1 MATKDINFDI
11 KVNGKQL
18 DLAKI
23 SFKDFDK
30 VIKQAKTDLQ
40 ALPLNDP
47 RYKVLSNEIKTAD
60 KAWKDA
66 RKSVQGFNDDIEDG
80 EGKVKSYRTQI
91 RELEKANVALAE
103 SGQKA
108 SQAYKD
114 NEAQIIS
121 LREKQE
127 EMQRSTQKL
136 DDALSNIP
144 GPIGKI
150 GQSMQSLESITGSA
164 KSAIGSLTEM
174 FPALQNAIV
183 ASGIGAL
190 VLILGVVVAAVMRA
204 AKSFKP
210 LQDAFASI
218 GDAVSALFDALKPL
232 TDFILGV
239 FVKAIEVVAVVL
251 GSLAQAFGTTSKGMA
266 QMSLDLERQIKKQE
280 SLLSGYGSFL
290 SKNYT
295 ELINLQ
301 LDYNKKKKE
310 LLDDDSKTTEQKQK
324 ELFNLQLTQRA
335 ALRDLKNAQGKEFR
349 DIDNELE
356 NQKQVATIAGYKN
369 EREAAR
375 ANAHETDQD
384 RIRQAASEMKFY
396 NGRIVTK
403 MVLIKELKKINAV
416 GNKDT
421 IEALEASIDEE
432 KKRRDYANKKA
443 ISQNLLTKAELSKQE
458 KEWNREDIK
467 LINQFQLDKM
477 TAIAEGLKDE
487 EAKNLQNATIAIARL
502 KEQHRVELDE
512 IKRQQGENSEVY
524 RKAKEKQAAELA
536 LAYENER
543 KQELQYAAWII
554 QQEIDKND
562 RLATEA
568 GKASEEYFQARK
580 DKINSEFEKEMK
592 LADGNANAIANART
606 KQYKASL
613 DLEVERL
620 QSKESLIQ
628 KGLDGEY
635 ENTQA
640 FFNKQ
645 RDLENANYAT
655 QQKEYQLN
663 FEMLENLK
671 KDHDKKMAMINAS
684 QLQYASDYFTRRAD
698 TEKKHYGEMF
708 KDLRLA
714 EDMAYEARK
723 KAAGDNA
730 QELELIE
737 LEHAAKLKEIT
748 NQEIQAYA
756 SVATAMADSFANVA
770 NALAAVYQLESE
782 NSKKTME
789 ERKAA
794 FEQSKKYQ
802 KAAALL
808 SAASG
813 IINILTQPSTL
824 PSPFDWIVKIANA
837 AALGIMTAVQIKKI
851 DSTEFNG
858 GGGSGSGS
866 GSSGN
871 TLGRNYGDGGYIEG
885 PRHAQGGVPITA
897 EGGEAI
903 MTRGA
908 VTAFAPMLSMMNQMG
923 GGKSFVNG
931 IGKPYYDNPKS
942 QNVAEES
949 KPIIMKSYV
958 VSNDMKTEMEKQSRL
973 KDLSTL

>member
-1 MATKDINFDI
+1 MA
-11 KVNGKQL
+11 
-18 DLAKI
+18 
-23 SFKDFDK
+23 
-30 VIKQAKTDLQ
+30 
-40 ALPLNDP
+40 
-47 RYKVLSNEIKTAD
+47 
-60 KAWKDA
+60 
-66 RKSVQGFNDDIEDG
+66 
-80 EGKVKSYRTQI
+80 
-91 RELEKANVALAE
+91 
-103 SGQKA
+103 
-108 SQAYKD
+108 
-114 NEAQIIS
+114 
-121 LREKQE
+121 
-127 EMQRSTQKL
+127 
-136 DDALSNIP
+136 
-144 GPIGKI
+144 
-150 GQSMQSLESITGSA
+150 
-164 KSAIGSLTEM
+164 
-174 FPALQNAIV
+174 
-183 ASGIGAL
+183 
-190 VLILGVVVAAVMRA
+190 
-204 AKSFKP
+204 
-210 LQDAFASI
+210 
-218 GDAVSALFDALKPL
+218 
-232 TDFILGV
+232 
-239 FVKAIEVVAVVL
+239 
-251 GSLAQAFGTTSKGMA
+251 
-266 QMSLDLERQIKKQE
+266 
-280 SLLSGYGSFL
+280 
-290 SKNYT
+290 
-295 ELINLQ
+295 
-301 LDYNKKKKE
+301 
-310 LLDDDSKTTEQKQK
+310 
-324 ELFNLQLTQRA
+324 
-335 ALRDLKNAQGKEFR
+335 
-349 DIDNELE
+349 
-356 NQKQVATIAGYKN
+356 
-369 EREAAR
+369 
-375 ANAHETDQD
+375 
-384 RIRQAASEMKFY
+384 
-396 NGRIVTK
+396 
-403 MVLIKELKKINAV
+403 
-416 GNKDT
+416 
-421 IEALEASIDEE
+421 
-432 KKRRDYANKKA
+432 
-443 ISQNLLTKAELSKQE
+443 
-458 KEWNREDIK
+458 
-467 LINQFQLDKM
+467 
-477 TAIAEGLKDE
+477 AIADGLKDE
-487 EAKNLQNATIAIARL
+487 EAKNLQNAAINITRL
-502 KEQHRVELDE
+502 KEQHRVELEE
-512 IKRQQGENSEVY
+512 IKLQQGEKSEVY
-524 RKAKEKQAAELA
+524 RKAKERQAAELN
-536 LAYENER
+536 LAFENER

-562 RLATEA
+562 RVAIEA
-568 GKASEEYFQARK
+568 GKATEEYFKARQ
-580 DKINSEFEKEMK
+580 DKINAEFEKEMK
-592 LADGNANAIANART
+592 LADGNANAIENART

-613 DLEVERL
+613 DLDIERL
-620 QSKESLIQ
+620 QAKESLIQ

-663 FEMLENLK
+663 FDMLENLK
-671 KDHDKKMAMINAS
+671 KDHDKKMAMIDAS

-698 TEKKHYGEMF
+698 TEKKHYGDMF

-723 KAAGDNA
+723 KAAGNNA

-737 LEHAAKLKEIT
+737 LEHLARLKEIT

-851 DSTEFNG
+851 DQTEFNG
-858 GGGSGSGS
+858 GGGSGS

-871 TLGRNYGDGGYIEG
+871 TLGRNYGDGGYIDG

-931 IGKPYYDNPKS
+931 IGKPYYDNPKT
-942 QNVAEES
+942 QNVVEES

>member
-11 KVNGKQL
+11 KINGKQL
-18 DLAKI
+18 DLAKV

-47 RYKVLSNEIKTAD
+47 RYKVLTNEIKTAD
-60 KAWKDA
+60 KAWKEA
-66 RKSVQGFNDDIEDG
+66 RKSVQQFDDEMEGG
-80 EGKVKSYRTQI
+80 EGKVKSYTAEI
-91 RELEKANVALAE
+91 KKLTLANRELEE
-103 SGQKA
+103 QGQKN

-114 NEAQIIS
+114 NEDKIKS
-121 LREKQE
+121 LRDAQE
-127 EMQRSTQKL
+127 EMQRSTQKF

-144 GPIGKI
+144 GPIGQV
-150 GQSMQSLESITGSA
+150 GQGMQQLEQVTGSA
-164 KSAIGSLTEM
+164 RSAFNSLTKM
-174 FPALQNAIV
+174 FPILDNAIA

-190 VLILGVVVAAVMRA
+190 ILLLGLIVAAVMKS

-218 GDAVSALFDALKPL
+218 GDAVSALFDALKPV
-232 TDFILGV
+232 TDFLLNV
-239 FVKAIEVVAVVL
+239 FVKAIEIVASVL
-251 GSLAQAFGTTSKGMA
+251 TGLASIFGGVNKGMA
-266 QMSLDLERQIKKQE
+266 QMTLDLERNIKKQE
-280 SLLSGYGSFL
+280 SLISGYGSFL

-310 LLDDDSKTTEQKQK
+310 LLDDESKTDDQKRK
-324 ELFNLQLTQRA
+324 ELINLETTQRF
-335 ALRDLKNAQGKEFR
+335 ALRDLKNSQGKEFR

-356 NQKQVATIAGYKN
+356 NQKQVARISGYKN
-369 EREAAR
+369 ERDAAR
-375 ANAHETDQD
+375 ANAGETNQD
-384 RIRQAASEMKFY
+384 RIRQSESEAKFY
-396 NGRIVTK
+396 NGRIISKKLLV
-403 MVLIKELKKINAV
+403 KELEKQDAV
-416 GNKDT
+416 SNKMAID
-421 IEALEASIDEE
+421 ALNSSIDDET
-432 KKRRDYANKKA
+432 KLRDYAKEKVKV
-443 ISQNLLTKAELSKQE
+443 QNGVTNAELSKQQR
-458 KEWNREDIK
+458 EWNREDLK
-467 LINQFQLDKM
+467 LINQYQLDKI
-477 TAIAEGLKDE
+477 TAIADGLKDE
-487 EAKNLQNATIAIARL
+487 EAKNLQNATIAISKL
-502 KEQHRVELDE
+502 KEQHRIELDE
-512 IKRQQGENSEVY
+512 IERQQGVKSEVY
-524 RKAKEKQAAELA
+524 KKAKEKQAAELA
-536 LAYENER
+536 LAFETER
-543 KQELQYAAWII
+543 KQELQYAAYII

-562 RLATEA
+562 RVAMEA
-568 GKASEEYFQARK
+568 GKATEEYFQARQ
-580 DKINSEFEKEMK
+580 DKINLEFEKEMK
-592 LADGNANAIANART
+592 LADGNANAIENART

-628 KGLDGEY
+628 KGLDVEY
-635 ENTQA
+635 ENSQA

-645 RDLENANYAT
+645 RDLEIANFET

-663 FEMLENLK
+663 FEMLELLK
-671 KDHDKKMAMINAS
+671 KEHDKKMAMIDVS
-684 QLQYASDYFTRRAD
+684 QLQYASDYFSRRAA
-698 TEKKHYGEMF
+698 TEQKHYGDMY

-714 EDMAYEARK
+714 EDMAFEARK

-730 QELELIE
+730 QELQLIE
-737 LEHAAKLKEIT
+737 KEHAKNLKDIT
-748 NQEIQAYA
+748 NQEIQSYA
-756 SVATAMADSFANVA
+756 AVATAMADSFANVA
-770 NALAAVYQLESE
+770 NALAAVYTAESE
-782 NSKKTME
+782 NTKKTMA

-851 DSTEFNG
+851 DSTKFDG
-858 GGGSGSGS
+858 GGGGESES
-866 GSSGN
+866 N
-871 TLGRNYGDGGYIEG
+871 TLGRNYGDGGYIDG
-885 PRHAQGGVPITA
+885 ARHAQGGVPITA

-931 IGKPYYDNPKS
+931 IGKPYFDNPKT
-942 QNVAEES
+942 QNVVEES

-958 VSNDMKTEMEKQSRL
+958 VSNDMKTEMEKQARL

>member
-30 VIKQAKTDLQ
+30 VIKEAKKDLQ

-60 KAWKDA
+60 KAWKEA
-66 RKSVQGFNDDIEDG
+66 RKSVQQFNDDMDDG
-80 EGKVKSYRTQI
+80 DDKVKSYSAQI
-91 RELEKANVALAE
+91 RELQKANVALAE

-114 NEAQIIS
+114 NEDKIRS
-121 LREKQE
+121 LRDAQE
-127 EMQRSTQKL
+127 EMQRSTQKF

-144 GPIGKI
+144 GPIGQV
-150 GQSMQSLESITGSA
+150 GQSMQSLEQVTGSA
-164 KSAIGSLTEM
+164 RSAFSSLTKM
-174 FPALQNAIV
+174 FPILDNAIA

-190 VLILGVVVAAVMRA
+190 VLLLGVVVAAVMKA
-204 AKSFKP
+204 AKSFQP

-218 GDAVSALFDALKPL
+218 GDAVGALFDALKPV
-232 TDFILGV
+232 TDFILKV
-239 FVKAIEVVAVVL
+239 FVGAIEMAAAVIK
-251 GSLAQAFGTTSKGMA
+251 GLASVFGGVNRGLS
-266 QMSLDLERQIKKQE
+266 QMTLSLEREIKKQE
-280 SLLSGYGSFL
+280 SILSGYGSFL

-295 ELINLQ
+295 ELLNLQ
-301 LDYNKKKKE
+301 LDYNKKRKE
-310 LLDDDSKTTEQKQK
+310 LLDDDSKSDQQKAD
-324 ELFNLQLTQRA
+324 ELRKLKITQFLA
-335 ALRDLKNAQGKEFR
+335 ERDLKNLQNKEFR
-349 DIDNELE
+349 DLDIKFQDEE
-356 NQKQVATIAGYKN
+356 EKRRIAGYDN
-369 EREAAR
+369 QRTVARE
-375 ANAHETDQD
+375 NAQEEVND
-384 RIRQAASEMKFY
+384 RYRQATSEIRFY
-396 NGRIVTK
+396 NGRILSKK
-403 MVLIKELKKINAV
+403 MLIKDLQKIDAT
-416 GNKDT
+416 GNKDA
-421 IEALEASIDEE
+421 IKALESSIEEE
-432 KKRRDYANKKA
+432 KKRRDYAKNEYINTNK
-443 ISQNLLTKAELSKQE
+443 ITNAELNKQE
-458 KEWNREDIK
+458 REWAREDLK
-467 LINQFQLDKM
+467 LVNQYQIDKM
-477 TAIAEGLKDE
+477 AAIADGLKDE
-487 EAKNLQNATIAIARL
+487 EAKNLQNAAINITRL
-502 KEQHRVELDE
+502 KEQHRVELEE
-512 IKRQQGENSEVY
+512 IKLQQGEKSEVY
-524 RKAKEKQAAELA
+524 RKAKERQAAELN
-536 LAYENER
+536 LAFENER

-562 RLATEA
+562 RVATEA
-568 GKASEEYFQARK
+568 GKATEEYYKARQ

-592 LADGNANAIANART
+592 LADGNANAIENART

-613 DLEVERL
+613 DLDIERL
-620 QSKESLIQ
+620 QAKESLIQ

-663 FEMLENLK
+663 FDMLENLK
-671 KDHDKKMAMINAS
+671 KDHDKKMAMIDAS

-698 TEKKHYGEMF
+698 TEKKHYGDMF

-723 KAAGDNA
+723 KAAGNNA

-737 LEHAAKLKEIT
+737 LEHLARLKEIT

-851 DSTEFNG
+851 DQTEFNG
-858 GGGSGSGS
+858 GGGSGS

-871 TLGRNYGDGGYIEG
+871 TLGRNYGDGGYIDG

-931 IGKPYYDNPKS
+931 IGKPYYDNPKT
-942 QNVAEES
+942 QNVVEES